1 MANRTGLPRHSCVVV
16 FRPEARTERP
26 LAELLREIAPLE
38 EQDLMAEDGT
48 GQVLVIKA
56 GEDPEEI
63 AEFAEALIGTVEG
76 ETGVRLKA
84 GIGNVHGSPEEWPA
98 GYREALEALETGERF
113 RSRSPV
119 RVYAHQMLE
128 RLTEQIPAEIRKN
141 MRQQVF
147 GEHPERILTPEIL
160 ETADSFFE
168 ADLNLSVAARQM
180 FVHRNTLIYRLD
192 RIQRE
197 TGLDLRVFRDAVIF
211 RLLMMLPEKE

>member
-76 ETGVRLKA
+76 ETGVRL
-84 GIGNVHGSPEEWPA
+84 
-98 GYREALEALETGERF
+98 
-113 RSRSPV
+113 
-119 RVYAHQMLE
+119 
-128 RLTEQIPAEIRKN
+128 
-141 MRQQVF
+141 
-147 GEHPERILTPEIL
+147 
-160 ETADSFFE
+160 
-168 ADLNLSVAARQM
+168 
-180 FVHRNTLIYRLD
+180 
-192 RIQRE
+192 
-197 TGLDLRVFRDAVIF
+197 
-211 RLLMMLPEKE
+211 